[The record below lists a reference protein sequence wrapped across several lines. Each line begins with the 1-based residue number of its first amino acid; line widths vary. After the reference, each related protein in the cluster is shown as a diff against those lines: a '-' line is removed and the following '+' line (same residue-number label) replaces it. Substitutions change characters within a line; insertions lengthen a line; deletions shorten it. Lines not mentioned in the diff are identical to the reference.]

1 MLISDKDI
9 LRPRL
14 LIGISFALIA
24 LAKSVFFISG
34 WSIKRMEGPEAVV
47 LYILSTFYLQFV
59 VLDIYIYNK

>member
-24 LAKSVFFISG
+24 LAKSVFLSVD
-34 WSIKRMEGPEAVV
+34 GP
-47 LYILSTFYLQFV
+47 
-59 VLDIYIYNK
+59 